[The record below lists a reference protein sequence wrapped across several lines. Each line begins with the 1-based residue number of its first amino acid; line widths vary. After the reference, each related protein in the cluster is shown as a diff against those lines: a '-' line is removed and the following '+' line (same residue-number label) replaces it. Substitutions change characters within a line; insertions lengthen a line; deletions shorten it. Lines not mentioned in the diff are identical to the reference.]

1 MKKIVIG
8 LMTMLAVLAL
18 FTAPELA
25 YEAKAFTEEEAA
37 WIEEAQ
43 GVLADI
49 LQEKDILALVYLT
62 DAYKVRSE
70 ASEQSESVT
79 TVNSGQS
86 VHIVGMEMTADYEA
100 WIKVEFA
107 KQDVTYTGYIER
119 SYLACSDE
127 LFLQWE
133 MEYGMNPAAYA
144 MMSLTA
150 EGEAQTYQDIEQ
162 FPESYRAAL
171 TALKE
176 AHPNWI
182 FVKMDTGLSWNTV
195 VAEEL
200 YGGRSLIPTSL
211 GGHLLEGTYSKSWAY
226 PTEEALEYY
235 LDPRNGLTED
245 RIFQFEQLTFNA
257 SYHEECEDALQSF
270 LDNTFM
276 KGQVPGFTPTTGD
289 GTYAFTFWIIGKD
302 LNISPFHLASRVY
315 QEQGKG
321 TSPLIS
327 GTYPGYEGYYN
338 YFNIGASGSTDQ
350 VVIESGLSYAKNA
363 TPPWDSHYNALYY
376 GAKVIG
382 SNYISKGQDTLYLQK
397 FDVDASNNGM
407 YWHQYMQNICAPS
420 SEAKSIRKLYEE
432 VGALENIF
440 VFKIPVYND
449 MPEECPLPTQSDRV
463 IVDVANGYTDAT
475 IWLDGVAYTA
485 EKRNGYYI
493 AHAND
498 MDAKVATMYE
508 YNESGV
514 PVGMKVWSLENG
526 GTYYSAT
533 EITELEDLLTYHGFS
548 IRITGKAGIR
558 YKSGIAEETKSALIN
573 GGLVGYT
580 LKEYGNLVMVNDN
593 REKYPMIKN
602 GEKVISGMSYGVDET
617 GNPVDT
623 VYETVSGRQRFT
635 SVLVGLPSA
644 QYKTAFAF
652 RGYVILTQNNQD
664 VIVYGPVMYR
674 SIYQLAEQALGMN
687 LYEEGSP
694 AQLFLQQLITDGD
707 NAAAGTVSSGD
718 VS

>member
-8 LMTMLAVLAL
+8 LMTVLAVVAL
-18 FTAPELA
+18 LIAPGLA

-43 GVLADI
+43 EVLADI

-70 ASEQSESVT
+70 ASMWSEQVT
-79 TVNSGQS
+79 TVSSGQS
-86 VHIVGMEMTADYEA
+86 VHIIGMEMTTDYEA
-100 WIKVEFA
+100 WIQVEFA
-107 KQDVTYTGYIER
+107 KQDVTYIGYIER

-133 MEYGMNPAAYA
+133 MEYGMNPGAYA
-144 MMSLTA
+144 MMSLTTDV
-150 EGEAQTYQDIEQ
+150 EEQTYQDIEQ
-162 FPESYRAAL
+162 FPESYQEAL
-171 TALKE
+171 IALKE

-182 FVKMDTGLSWNTV
+182 FVKMDTGLAWDTV

-211 GGHLLEGTYSKSWAY
+211 GGHLAEGNYSKSWAY
-226 PTEEALEYY
+226 PTTEALEYY
-235 LDPRNGLTED
+235 LDPRNGLTEE

-257 SYHEECEDALQSF
+257 SYHEESQPALQSF
-270 LDNTFM
+270 LNNTFM
-276 KGQVPGFTPTTGD
+276 SGKVPGYVES
-289 GTYAFTFWIIGKD
+289 YAFTFWVIGKD

-338 YFNIGASGSTDQ
+338 YFNIGASGSTDK

-382 SNYISKGQDTLYLQK
+382 ANYISKGQDTLYLQK

-420 SEAKSIRKLYEE
+420 SEAKTIRKLYEE

-440 VFKIPVYND
+440 VFKIPVYNN
-449 MPEECPLPTQSDRV
+449 MPESCPLPTQSDRV
-463 IVDVANGYTDAT
+463 ILEVADGYTDTT
-475 IWLDGVAYTA
+475 IWLDGVAYIA
-485 EKRNGYYI
+485 EKKNGYYV
-493 AHAND
+493 ARAAA
-498 MDAKVATMYE
+498 MDAKIATMYK
-508 YNESGV
+508 YNESGI
-514 PVGMKVWSLENG
+514 PIGMKVWSLESD
-526 GTYYSAT
+526 GTYYKAT

-548 IRITGKAGIR
+548 IRIAGKSGIR
-558 YKSGIAEETKSALIN
+558 YKSGIAEETKNALVN
-573 GGLVGYT
+573 GELSGYT

-593 REKYPMIKN
+593 REKYPMIKG
-602 GEKVISGMSYGVDET
+602 GEKVISGMSYGVDEN

-652 RGYVILTQNNQD
+652 RGYVVLTKDAQD
-664 VIVYGPVMYR
+664 VVIYGPVMYR
-674 SIYQLAEQALGMN
+674 SIYQLAEQALSMN
-687 LYEEGSP
+687 LYEEGSS
-694 AQLFLQQLITDGD
+694 AQLFLKQLITDGD
-707 NAAAGTVSSGD
+707 NAVLATDSPEDAN
-718 VS
+718 